1 MAGKTKGL
9 GKGLGSLLGDA
20 ADTGKRN
27 DSTAAGE
34 AQEVKLRLVEPNRNQ
49 PRKEFDEAELQELA
63 DSILRYGVIQPLLVR
78 EKDGHYEIIAGE
90 RRWRA
95 AQLAGM
101 KEIPVIIRDYTDQ
114 EAAEISLIENI
125 QREDLNPVEEARA
138 YQQLI
143 GDYGMT
149 QEELS
154 EVLSKSRTFITN
166 SMRLLK
172 LPEPVLL
179 MVADGTLSTS
189 HAKVLLGLENE
200 EDLKKAAA
208 QVVEKGL
215 NVRETEALVK
225 ALRDKKPRPEKKV
238 LKNQTAYTKVENDLK
253 ETLKTKVVIRR
264 RSENAGRIEINFYS
278 LEDIERILGH
288 IN

>member
-95 AQLAGM
+95 AKLAGM

-125 QREDLNPVEEARA
+125 QRKDLNPVEEARA

-264 RSENAGRIEINFYS
+264 RSENAGRIEIDFYS

>member
-27 DSTAAGE
+27 DSTATGE

-95 AQLAGM
+95 AKLAGM

-125 QREDLNPVEEARA
+125 QRKDLNPVEEARA

-172 LPEPVLL
+172 LPEPVLM

-215 NVRETEALVK
+215 NVRETEAQVRSL
-225 ALRDKKPRPEKKV
+225 ADKKPRPEKKV

-264 RSENAGRIEINFYS
+264 RSENAGRIEIDFYS

>member
-95 AQLAGM
+95 AKLAGM

-125 QREDLNPVEEARA
+125 QRKDLNPVEEARA

-215 NVRETEALVK
+215 NVRETEALVRSL
-225 ALRDKKPRPEKKV
+225 ADKKPRPEKKV

-264 RSENAGRIEINFYS
+264 RSENAGRIEIDFYS